1 MFIKSAK
8 LFEVF
13 VRSVVLIGMMAIF
26 LVSCVARP
34 ERLESA
40 SLSNFAEDKLQRVT
54 ANQEPVIRPITLYEA
69 MARAIKY
76 NLDFHVE
83 LYNELLE
90 SRQLTTANLEM
101 IPQLVANSA
110 YNGRSN
116 DAGGS
121 TAILKSDKNRFNSDT
136 VLTWNILDFGLS
148 YVRAK
153 QAANKVL
160 IAEEQRRK
168 IINRVIEDVRTAYW
182 RAASADRLIVGLRR
196 LVVRVR
202 RAIKDSEGLHKDG
215 VSSPL
220 TALTYQR
227 ELVEIQQRIQALQS
241 NLTVAKT
248 QLSALMNIAPGQKF
262 QLAPGNIRI
271 GLTSL
276 KMTANEMIFTAMENR
291 PEIRDVQYSMR
302 INQNEAKA
310 ALLQLLPSANLF
322 FSGNL
327 DSDSFLLNSNW
338 VGWGAKATWNLMQV
352 FKYPARKRLIQA
364 KDELL
369 DKRALAITMAI
380 MTQVH
385 VSRVRYANNRK
396 LYFSAA
402 KHLKIQRGILHQIR
416 ASAAADQASEQ
427 TLIREEMNT
436 LASRVKRDIA
446 YADLQN
452 SYANIYSAMGLDPYT
467 IESISSDNL
476 SSISASLKEM
486 WIERGV
492 RSGALRR
499 ARTLKKNHRAG
510 VSSHGATLSRKK
522 TTSTVKVSSVGLNK
536 PALDKSRFANK
547 PNYDRTNERQ
557 KLTAKISLR
566 PVGEKQASRTV
577 LSINKVGAIVKK
589 HQIEGDRS
597 QKQSI
602 KKPVRMKKPIRMQPV
617 SIKRAGEVK
626 YSSKPLAL
634 LRNNIGN

>member
-1 MFIKSAK
+1 M
-8 LFEVF
+8 
-13 VRSVVLIGMMAIF
+13 F
-26 LVSCVARP
+26 LVSCVAKP
-34 ERLESA
+34 ERLDSA
-40 SLSNFAEDKLQRVT
+40 SLSSFAEDKLQRVT
-54 ANQEPVIRPITLYEA
+54 SNQEPVVRPITLYEA

-101 IPQLVANSA
+101 LPQLIANSA

-121 TAILKSDKNRFNSDT
+121 TAVLKSDKNRFNSDT
-136 VLTWNILDFGLS
+136 ILSWNILDFGLS

-202 RAIKDSEGLHKDG
+202 RAIKDSEGLQKDG

-227 ELVEIQQRIQALQS
+227 ELIEIQQRIQALQS

-262 QLAPGNIRI
+262 KLASGNIRI
-271 GLTSL
+271 GLTRL
-276 KMTANEMIFTAMENR
+276 KMTADEMIFTAMENR
-291 PEIRDVQYSMR
+291 PEIRDVQYNMR
-302 INQNEAKA
+302 INQKEAKA
-310 ALLQLLPSANLF
+310 ELLQLLPSANLF

-352 FKYPARKRLIQA
+352 FKYPAKKRLIQA

-385 VSRVRYANNRK
+385 VSRVRYANTRK
-396 LYFSAA
+396 LYYSAA

-452 SYANIYSAMGLDPYT
+452 AYANIYSAMGLDPYT
-467 IESISSDNL
+467 IEAISSDNL
-476 SSISASLKEM
+476 NSISASLKQM

-499 ARTLKKNHRAG
+499 ARTLKKIQRAG
-510 VSSHGATLSRKK
+510 TSSHGASIQRKNVTDRAKLSSAGRSK
-522 TTSTVKVSSVGLNK
+522 S
-536 PALDKSRFANK
+536 ALDKSRFANK
-547 PNYDRTNERQ
+547 PNFDRPNERETI
-557 KLTAKISLR
+557 TAKISLR
-566 PVGEKQASRTV
+566 SAENKQVPKAM
-577 LSINKVGAIVKK
+577 LSINKVGAIVNK
-589 HQIEGDRS
+589 HQSLGDGS
-597 QKQSI
+597 QKHAN
-602 KKPVRMKKPIRMQPV
+602 KRLFKMKKPIRMQAV
-617 SIKRAGEVK
+617 SLKRTGEAK
-626 YSSKPLAL
+626 YFSKPLAL
-634 LRNNIGN
+634 LRNNISK

>member
-1 MFIKSAK
+1 M
-8 LFEVF
+8 
-13 VRSVVLIGMMAIF
+13 RNVVLVGLLAIF

-34 ERLESA
+34 ERLDSA
-40 SLSNFAEDKLQRVT
+40 SLSNFAEDKIQRVT
-54 ANQEPVIRPITLYEA
+54 ANQEPVVRPITLYEA

-90 SRQLTTANLEM
+90 NRQLSTANLEM
-101 IPQLVANSA
+101 LPQFFANSA
-110 YNGRSN
+110 YNGRNN

-121 TAILKSDKNRFNSDT
+121 AAIIKYDKNRFNGDAILS
-136 VLTWNILDFGLS
+136 WNILDFGLS
-148 YVRAK
+148 YIRAK

-182 RAASADRLIVGLRR
+182 RAASADRLIAGLRK

-202 RAIKDSEGLHKDG
+202 RAIKDSESLQKDG

-262 QLAPGNIRI
+262 QLEPGNLRI
-271 GLTSL
+271 GLTRL
-276 KMTANEMIFTAMENR
+276 KLSADEMIFTALENR
-291 PEIRDVQYSMR
+291 PEIRDVQYNMR
-302 INQNEAKA
+302 INQKEAKA

-322 FSGNL
+322 FNGNM

-352 FKYPARKRLIQA
+352 FKYPAKKRLIQA

-385 VSRVRYANNRK
+385 VSRVRYANTRK

-452 SYANIYSAMGLDPYT
+452 AYANIYSAMGLDPYT

-476 SSISASLKEM
+476 SSISASLKQM

-499 ARTLKKNHRAG
+499 AHTLKKNQRAG
-510 VSSHGATLSRKK
+510 TSSHGKSLQRKK
-522 TTSTVKVSSVGLNK
+522 SVFTVKEVNVERSKSV
-536 PALDKSRFANK
+536 LDKSRFSNR
-547 PNYDRTNERQ
+547 PNYDRPSERQ
-557 KLTAKISLR
+557 NLIANVSHKPADN
-566 PVGEKQASRTV
+566 KQVTRTMTSRIEVREEIGKHHVEQAGGASV
-577 LSINKVGAIVKK
+577 QKK
-589 HQIEGDRS
+589 TT
-597 QKQSI
+597 KNLA
-602 KKPVRMKKPIRMQPV
+602 RMKKPIRMQPV
-617 SIKRAGEVK
+617 SLKRADETK
-626 YSSKPLAL
+626 YRSKPLAL